1 MLLSKRIAMTDR
13 TFRAFFDPS
22 ALTPREAALL
32 DALLEHGTIP
42 KAAAIGIT
50 ATSASKRMESIRG
63 KLCVN
68 STKDAVGAWRARKMV
83 AA

>member
-1 MLLSKRIAMTDR
+1 MTFR

-42 KAAAIGIT
+42 YYHDVGHLYLDALTTCVLGRDEKKLRALLAKRE
-50 ATSASKRMESIRG
+50 TSHG
-63 KLCVN
+63 
-68 STKDAVGAWRARKMV
+68 
-83 AA
+83 

>member
-1 MLLSKRIAMTDR
+1 MTFR

-22 ALTPREAALL
+22 SLTPREAALL
-32 DALLEHGTIP
+32 DALLEHGTIS
-42 KAAAIGIT
+42 KAAAAIGIT

-68 STKDAVGAWRARKMV
+68 STKDAVGAWRARKMQ

>member
-1 MLLSKRIAMTDR
+1 MTDR

-32 DALLEHGTIP
+32 DALLEHGTIS
-42 KAAAIGIT
+42 KAVAAIGIT
-50 ATSASKRMESIRG
+50 ATSASKRMTPIRD

-68 STKDAVGAWRARKMV
+68 STKDAVEAWRARKV
-83 AA
+83 QAA